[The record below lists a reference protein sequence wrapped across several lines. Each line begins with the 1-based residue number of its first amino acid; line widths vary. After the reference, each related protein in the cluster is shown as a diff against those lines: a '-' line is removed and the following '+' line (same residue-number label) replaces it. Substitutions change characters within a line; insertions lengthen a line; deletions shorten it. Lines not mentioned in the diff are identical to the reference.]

1 VGRGGKIALALDSTG
16 HTLPP
21 PEFLRSA
28 IMKSNGSTG
37 DLSFAQKEHV
47 DALLDDLLDL
57 PDDQRIKRL
66 LSLRIDDAAV
76 VEEAKS
82 LLRAASAS
90 QDFLTPKT
98 RQPIDAPADA
108 VPVEPGLCGW
118 RIVRLIGHGGMGD
131 VYEATRARGD
141 FDQRVAIKILQ
152 CEAADQSGRFHAERQ
167 ILARLEH
174 PGIARLHDGGLT
186 ADSRPYMVME
196 YVEGRPI
203 TQFCRLTEA
212 TLESRLK
219 LFIQVCDAVAYAHQN
234 LVVHRDLKPS
244 NILVTQGGTVK
255 LVDFGIAKLLDSH
268 NARVTQGRAAPMTP
282 ICAAPEQLAGG
293 VITTATDVYAL
304 GVLLF
309 ELLTGAHP
317 WIETDKPILQ
327 AMHAELDRSAP
338 VASEKASRN
347 PNAPIPARL
356 VSRDLDAIVAK
367 ALRREPEHRYA
378 TVDSLKLE
386 IERVLSGDPIE
397 ARKGVPLYIAG
408 KLLRRY
414 RWAVGTVT
422 LALVAALAGLAWQ
435 SHQVAI
441 ERETA
446 RRESSRE
453 EAIRRNLTRLFEA
466 ALAHQDTRPLS
477 ATGVIDSS
485 AQKALQDL
493 RERPELAGQ
502 TVLALADMYGALE
515 DVTGATSLLE
525 GFIAQ
530 SSAGVDQAALADARQ
545 KLAGIELLRGQLDY
559 AQQLLDQSDS
569 YWKGSPRPYLEERLA
584 SLVLRGRLQRAR
596 GDLDASIRTS
606 RQAIAQRVS
615 LSGHDHH
622 QTALLYNALA
632 ISLTDANRLD
642 EALDAYH
649 DAAAI
654 YESLGLRDGFDAQ
667 ITMANSGILELKM
680 GHLQVAE
687 VLLKSSLAR
696 ERSLSGE
703 TAALADAM
711 GYYGKLLSVTS
722 RNELAVSVLREAAGV
737 ASRSAGADS
746 PLALQIKIFLGEALS
761 ATGDL
766 TAASDT
772 LNDVRVAALANYG
785 EAHSLALCAQVALA
799 QIAAQDG
806 ADEKAASKL
815 TAAIAGFRLL
825 GPSHETNLAHALE
838 ALGEVQLRGEHFQQA
853 NTALS
858 EAVAIRERTSSDVWE
873 LAKARERL
881 GEALVRGHAEGAAEL
896 LEKSTVDLESQLGA
910 AHPETIRAKAALAL
924 ARA

>member
-76 VEEAKS
+76 VEEVKS